1 MFIDLKTAIE
11 RLKEKNN
18 IVILLHQFPDGDT
31 IGCGYSLYFA
41 LKKLGKTVRVECCD
55 KIGERYSYITD
66 NATFED
72 FKPEFVVAVDVAD
85 VKLLGKKAE
94 EYQKIDLCI
103 DHHGSNCGY
112 ATETFVDAD
121 VAAACEI
128 IYEVV
133 KALNGEIDLNCATA
147 LYTGISTDTGCFKFT
162 NTTAKTHRIAADL
175 MDLGIDFGEINRIM
189 FETNSKARIEVET
202 KALNTLKYACDGKVA
217 IMTITKEM
225 RKTSGAQDSELEGI
239 TSLPRTIEGVVL
251 GLTIRERD
259 NVNIC
264 KVSAR
269 SHAPIDASEFC
280 AHFGGGGH
288 ARAGGCE
295 IEAPVDESFKKLV
308 EIAEK
313 MLKEAGL
320 Y

>member
-1 MFIDLKTAIE
+1 MFIDLKTAIK
-11 RLKEKNN
+11 RLNEKDN

-55 KIGERYSYITD
+55 KIGDRYSYITK
-66 NATFED
+66 NATFID
-72 FKPEFVVAVDVAD
+72 FEPEFVVAVDVAD
-85 VKLLGKKAE
+85 IKLLGSKSD
-94 EYQKIDLCI
+94 EYKQIDLCI

-112 ATETFVDAD
+112 ATETYVDSSA
-121 VAAACEI
+121 AAACEI

-133 KALNGEIDLNCATA
+133 KALNDNIDENCANA

-175 MDLGIDFGEINRIM
+175 MDKGADFGEINRIM

-202 KALNTLKYACDGKVA
+202 SALNSLKYACDGKVA
-217 IMTITKEM
+217 IMTISKEM
-225 RKTSGAQDSELEGI
+225 RKTSGAKDSELEGI

-295 IEAPVDESFKKLV
+295 IELPVEKTFEKLV